1 MFAPYTGRMVSVS
14 SRLSRFVL
22 SVLVGFSLLIP
33 AAAQV
38 QSVAPKPK
46 RAPVTVKEPLPATPW
61 LYRGSDIPPDPEWV
75 FGELPNG
82 LRYAVRKNGVP
93 PGQVSVRVAIDAGSI
108 MERPGEGGYAH
119 FNEHL
124 SFRGSKFVADEEAK
138 RVWQRLGATF
148 GSDTNALT
156 SPTQTIYKLDLP
168 SATDAGLDETVK
180 ILSGMM
186 SGAFL
191 TQNAVDT
198 ERRTV
203 LAELR
208 EGTSPQRRIA
218 DATREL
224 FFAGQPLGAGSPIGT
239 VASLNGATAASL
251 RAFRDRW
258 YRPDKTVVV
267 IAGDNETK
275 VFEALVRKYFGD
287 WKAPL
292 APVPQA
298 DFGKPDLAAPRARV
312 LVDPGLPV
320 LVSMAV
326 LRPWVQKNDTVEYN
340 RGKLIDTLATRI
352 INRRLERAAR
362 MGGTFLQ
369 ASIDQEDVSR
379 SADGTFIQVVPIGN
393 DWQAAIRDVRAAIGD
408 ALTNPPD
415 QDEINREAGE
425 FAAALQNAVDTGR
438 TDAGGALADT
448 LVEAVNIRETV
459 ASNEVARDV
468 FSNMQDRLTPAAI
481 LASTRKLLSGTP
493 MRAILSLQEAEPTA
507 EAKLLAALDAPVTAS
522 PASRI
527 TLPVSFDRVPK
538 LGTPAKIVSRR
549 QMPRLDLEYVELSNG
564 VRLVLFSNKAES
576 NRVLVQARFG
586 RGLQAL
592 PANKPTFAWAGEA
605 ALVSSGIG
613 DLGQEELDRL
623 TSARRI
629 NMGFDI
635 GDDAFYLKATTRA
648 SDLDDQ
654 FKLLAAKLARP
665 GWDPAPVI
673 RAQAATRVGIATLGN
688 SPQSVLGRDLQQLLH
703 GGDPRWATPTRE
715 QVDALTPKAFRKL
728 WEPLLKTGPVE
739 VSIFG
744 DFDREKAIA
753 AAAATFGAMPKT
765 KNSAPK
771 NAGSASVQPNT
782 APMSLT
788 HRGPADQAA
797 AVLAWPT
804 GGGLGDVYES
814 RKLEILSQIFSDRLF
829 DQLREAEG
837 ASYSPNVNNSWPEG
851 MTSGG
856 SFAVISQLRPDSID
870 TFFRIARAVAADL
883 ATKPVTADELARA
896 VTPMRE
902 LIARA
907 SSGNSFWMSQ
917 LSGSSADP
925 RKLLALQTL
934 PSDFARITPAELQAT
949 AKRWLVP
956 DKSFSLVVVPE
967 QKAR

>member
-1 MFAPYTGRMVSVS
+1 MIALPLRLARLFLAFLITFGLTVPVEAKTPIPKAAP
-14 SRLSRFVL
+14 
-22 SVLVGFSLLIP
+22 
-33 AAAQV
+33 
-38 QSVAPKPK
+38 VAVK
-46 RAPVTVKEPLPATPW
+46 RAPVTIKEPLPAIPW

-93 PGQVSVRVAIDAGSI
+93 PGQVAIRVAIDAGSI

-168 SATDAGLDETVK
+168 SATDAGLEESIK

-191 TQNAVDT
+191 TQAAVDT

-218 DATREL
+218 DATREH

-275 VFEALVRKYFGD
+275 VFEALVRKYFSD
-287 WKAPL
+287 WKLP
-292 APVPQA
+292 PGPPPIA
-298 DFGKPDLAAPRARV
+298 DFGKPDPAAPRARV

-362 MGGTFLQ
+362 MGGSFLQ
-369 ASIDQEDVSR
+369 ASVDQEDVSR
-379 SADGTFIQVVPIGN
+379 AADGTFIQIVPIGN
-393 DWQAAIRDVRAAIGD
+393 DWAAAIRDVRAAIAD

-415 QDEINREAGE
+415 QDEINREAAE

-438 TDAGGALADT
+438 TDAGGTLADT

-468 FSNMQDRLTPAAI
+468 FSNMQDRLTPAAMV
-481 LASTRKLLSGTP
+481 ASTRKLLDGTP
-493 MRAILSLQEAEPTA
+493 MRAILSLQEPDANA
-507 EAKLLAALDAPVTAS
+507 EAKLLAALDAQVTVS
-522 PASRI
+522 PTSRI
-527 TLPVSFDRVPK
+527 TLPVTFDRVPT
-538 LGTPAKIVSRR
+538 LGPPGKVVSQRR
-549 QMPRLDLEYVELSNG
+549 APRLDLEYVELSNG
-564 VRLVLFSNKAES
+564 VRLVLFPNKAET
-576 NRVLVQARFG
+576 NRVLVQVRFG
-586 RGLQAL
+586 RGQQAL
-592 PANKPTFAWAGEA
+592 PSNKPTFAWAGEA

-635 GDDAFYLKATTRA
+635 ADDAFLLRATTRA
-648 SDLDDQ
+648 EDLNDQ
-654 FKLLAAKLARP
+654 FRLLAAKLARP

-673 RAQAATRVGIATLGN
+673 RARAAMNVGIATLGN
-688 SPQSVLGRDLQQLLH
+688 SPQSVLGRDLQQILH

-715 QVDALTPKAFRKL
+715 QVAALTPKAFRRL

-744 DFDREKAIA
+744 DFDRDKAVA
-753 AAAATFGAMPKT
+753 AAAATFGAMPKPKT
-765 KNSAPK
+765 SAPK
-771 NAGSASVQPNT
+771 NTRSASPLPNKT
-782 APMSLT
+782 PLTLT

-797 AVLAWPT
+797 AVLAWST
-804 GGGLGDVYES
+804 GGGLGDVYEG
-814 RKLEILSQIFSDRLF
+814 RKLEILSQIFSDRMF

-837 ASYSPNVNNSWPEG
+837 ASYSPNVSNSWPER
-851 MTSGG
+851 MESGG
-856 SFAVISQLRPDSID
+856 SFAVISQLRPDGID
-870 TFFRIARAVAADL
+870 TFFRIARGVAADL
-883 ATKPVTADELARA
+883 AAKPVSADELARA

-907 SSGNSFWMSQ
+907 SSGNTFWMTQ
-917 LSGSSADP
+917 LSGSSTDP
-925 RKLLALQTL
+925 RKLLGLQTL
-934 PSDFARITPAELQAT
+934 PSDYARITPAELQAT
-949 AKRWLVP
+949 AKRWLVA
-956 DKSFSLVVVPE
+956 DKSMALVVLPE
-967 QKAR
+967 QTPR